1 MLPTPAPLVPHPEPL
16 ASPSAQEEPSE
27 LDLREFLRVIRRR
40 RWLVLAAC
48 LATVATAL
56 GASFLRTPMY
66 ESTAHLLVQT
76 QGQDSLFNPVT
87 GQRID
92 PERAVQS
99 EILVVKSE
107 PVRDLVRR
115 QLGTAPDIEAGVIA
129 ETDGIEITAR
139 DAEPRRAAEVANAYG
154 RAYIDFRR
162 TQGVD
167 ALLAAGKEIQAKV
180 AELQD
185 QVDRLNGQ
193 LDRMSPQQR
202 VAEGQP
208 LEATRDALLQQQALF
223 KQKLDQLQVDTSLK
237 GGGAL
242 LLTPAAVPGSPSS
255 PRPVRN
261 GISAAVVGLLLGVGL
276 ALLREHLD
284 DSIKGKED
292 VDRVVGGLPVLGLIP
307 SVRTWRDTSTPVV
320 ASLTEPTSPAAEAYR
335 TLRTSVQFLGFE
347 RPMRLVQLTSPSSS
361 EGKTTT
367 LANLAVALAGAHQ
380 HVTVVCCDLRRPRIH
395 EFFGLGNQ
403 IGFTSVLMGDRQL
416 SDALQPVPGV
426 PGLRLLASGP
436 IPPNPSELLASR
448 RAAEVLT
455 ALQSESDIVL
465 LDCPPVLPVT
475 DAAALSLW
483 ADAALFV
490 VRAGATSKRDVQRAV
505 EILLQADVPVIGTV
519 LNSTAKEER
528 AYYYYYRADREGHRA
543 SPPGRRASRRRRQR
557 SDPRLSRPSA
567 PVGPAAPGSN
577 GAGEAQPSAAEA
589 ADHRR

>member
-1 MLPTPAPLVPHPEPL
+1 MLPSPSPLVPYPEPV
-16 ASPSAQEEPSE
+16 ATSSTQEESSE
-27 LDLREFLRVIRRR
+27 LDLRDFLRVIRRR
-40 RWLVLAAC
+40 RWLVLLAC
-48 LATVATAL
+48 VATVATAL
-56 GASFLRTPMY
+56 GASFVQTPRY
-66 ESTAHLLVQT
+66 EATAHLLVQT

-139 DAEPRRAAEVANAYG
+139 DADPRRAAEVANAYG

-162 TQGVD
+162 TQGVE
-167 ALLAAGKEIQAKV
+167 ALLAAGKEIQGKV
-180 AELQD
+180 AELQGQID
-185 QVDRLNGQ
+185 GLNGQ
-193 LDRMSPQQR
+193 IDRMSPQQR
-202 VAEGQP
+202 ATDGQP
-208 LEATRDALLQQQALF
+208 LQAKRDALLQQQALF

-242 LLTPAAVPGSPSS
+242 LLSPASVPGSPAS

-261 GISAAVVGLLLGVGL
+261 GLSAAVVGLLLGVGL

-307 SVRTWRDTSTPVV
+307 SVRAWKDRSTPVV
-320 ASLTEPTSPAAEAYR
+320 AARTEPTSPAAEAYR
-335 TLRTSVQFLGFE
+335 ALRTSVQFLGFE

-367 LANLAVALAGAHQ
+367 LANLAVTLAGAHQ
-380 HVTVVCCDLRRPRIH
+380 RVTVVCCDLRRPRIH
-395 EFFGLGNQ
+395 EFFGLSNK
-403 IGFTSVLMGDRQL
+403 IGFTSVLMGDRPL
-416 SDALQPVPGV
+416 SDAVQAVPGV
-426 PGLRLLASGP
+426 PGLQLLASGP

-455 ALQSESDIVL
+455 ALQAESDIVL

-475 DAAALSLW
+475 DAALLSGQV
-483 ADAALFV
+483 DATLLVATA
-490 VRAGATSKRDVQRAV
+490 RATTRRSLARSLELLRQVGAPLMGV
-505 EILLQADVPVIGTV
+505 V
-519 LNSTAKEER
+519 LNGVTSEAGYGYGYGYGY
-528 AYYYYYRADREGHRA
+528 AYGPASNGDRPQPVPGGA
-543 SPPGRRASRRRRQR
+543 GRRA
-557 SDPRLSRPSA
+557 
-567 PVGPAAPGSN
+567 
-577 GAGEAQPSAAEA
+577 
-589 ADHRR
+589 